1 MCRQPEAPNGRSG
14 RVALFNHLI
23 NEVMKK
29 YLFLFTLVGFLATQ
43 AHATPTSPRKTKPSR
58 VAATVEKQLANYIS
72 YPDVLRP
79 TQRAGVVVIQFRVNA
94 DNELCQLA
102 VFSQNEEINNSLTK
116 QLTGKKLIGCGS
128 DAAQLHTVRLRFQ
141 PE

>member
-1 MCRQPEAPNGRSG
+1 
-14 RVALFNHLI
+14 
-23 NEVMKK
+23 MKK

-43 AHATPTSPRKTKPSR
+43 AHATPTSPRKTKSPR

-94 DNELCQLA
+94 DNELCQLT
-102 VFSQNEEINNSLTK
+102 VFSQNEEINNNLAK
-116 QLTGKKLIGCGS
+116 QLTGKKLIGYGS
-128 DAAQLHTVRLRFQ
+128 DAAELHTVRLRFH